1 MKAAMIGLGSM
12 GLPMAQNLL
21 KAGVELTVWNRTK
34 SRADELIAKG
44 ARWAETPAQA
54 AQGQQIVITMVSKD
68 SVLEEVTLGEHGF
81 ARVLKNGAVHVSM
94 STVSA
99 ETSEKLQAAH
109 QAEGAHYLAAPVF
122 GRPDAAAAK
131 MLFILS
137 AGPASA
143 REQAAPYLAAM
154 GQKTFE
160 LGDEP
165 RLANIIK
172 LCGNFMIMGLIE
184 SMGEALTLCEKNG
197 MPRQLFVD
205 ILSQSIFPA
214 PIVANYGKQIADQA
228 YEPPRFKLELGLKD
242 ANLVL
247 ESAAE
252 AGMAMPLAQ
261 LMQARFQTA
270 VANGRGQWDWTG
282 AAYNISADA
291 GTKP

>member
-12 GLPMAQNLL
+12 GLPMAENLL
-21 KAGVELTVWNRTK
+21 KAGVELTIWNRTK

-81 ARVLKNGAVHVSM
+81 AKVMKNGAVHVSM

-99 ETSEKLQAAH
+99 ETSEKLQATH
-109 QAEGAHYLAAPVF
+109 RAEGAHYLAAPVF

-137 AGPASA
+137 AGPANA